1 MNKKMKKSKHIVLDT
16 NVCID
21 LFVFKD
27 PRWKTILD
35 GLKTG
40 KISAFTRDDCR
51 QEWLAVLHYPHL
63 PVNDETREA
72 CIIAFDTY
80 ITCINPPQKSSL
92 LPRCT
97 DKDDQ
102 KFLEIAR
109 DASVETLITKDKA
122 LLKLA
127 RKTRLAGYF
136 CIETPDKF
144 LANLELA
151 DGNS

>member
-1 MNKKMKKSKHIVLDT
+1 MKNQKQIVLDT

-21 LFVFKD
+21 LFVFQD
-27 PRWKTILD
+27 SRWNTLLD
-35 GLKTG
+35 GMKTG
-40 KISAFTRDDCR
+40 EIKAITREDCR

-63 PVNDETREA
+63 PVNDETRES
-72 CIIAFDTY
+72 CIKAFDAY
-80 ITCINPPQKSSL
+80 ITCVNPPQKSSL

-109 DASVETLITKDKA
+109 DANAETLVTKDKA

-127 RKTRLAGYF
+127 RKIRLAGYYQ
-136 CIETPDKF
+136 IETPEKF
-144 LANLELA
+144 IANWEQSVR
-151 DGNS
+151 NCR